1 VDLPDKQYFKIGEV
15 ARLVGVRPSVL
26 RFWETEFRSIRPE
39 KSRTNQRLYSR
50 KHVERIA
57 EIKSL
62 LYEQKFTIAGARRR
76 LRDAGGAGGEGKIDD
91 PVVQDERNR
100 KVLARVRKELQDLL
114 QLADE

>member
-1 VDLPDKQYFKIGEV
+1 MDLPDKQYFKIGEV

-50 KHVERIA
+50 KDVARIA

-76 LRDAGGAGGEGKIDD
+76 LRDGGED
-91 PVVQDERNR
+91 PVVSDERTR

>member
-1 VDLPDKQYFKIGEV
+1 MELPDKQYFKIGEV

-57 EIKSL
+57 EIKAL

-76 LRDAGGAGGEGKIDD
+76 LREGAGEGDQGVPDD
-91 PVVQDERNR
+91 RTR
-100 KVLARVRKELQDLL
+100 RVLLRVKKELQELL

>member
-1 VDLPDKQYFKIGEV
+1 LELPDKQYFKIGEV

-26 RFWETEFRSIRPE
+26 RFWETEFRSIRPD

-76 LRDAGGAGGEGKIDD
+76 LRDGGGDETPTVVDD
-91 PVVQDERNR
+91 RAR
-100 KVLARVRKELQDLL
+100 RILARVKKELQELL